1 MPDLQIDAWY
11 CWVGLAAASLAVAGV
26 AVELPTRPAPDAGA
40 AADTVDAVAAASY
53 PTTAEHPID
62 ASAVRLGPTRL
73 SLRNAG
79 GTSHASF
86 AFGPVVPV
94 SAGTRLH
101 RVATGTPPE
110 SVFDSPTAFGRAV
123 SAARERADARTAGWR
138 PADDRLLVTRVHWE
152 ETNVTLVDV

>member
-1 MPDLQIDAWY
+1 MPDLPIDAWY

-26 AVELPTRPAPDAGA
+26 AVELPTRPAPDAAA

-62 ASAVRLGPTRL
+62 ASAVRLDTHRL

-79 GTSHASF
+79 GSAHASF

-94 SAGTRLH
+94 TTGTRLH

-110 SVFDSPTAFGRAV
+110 SVFDSPAAFAEAVAEARAHA
-123 SAARERADARTAGWR
+123 SAGEPRWR
-138 PADDRLLVTRVHWE
+138 PAGSRLLITRVHWE
-152 ETNVTLVDV
+152 GTNVTLVHA